1 MKEFRQC
8 RIWLFPQSNQNRKNS
23 GLDVLYMHANQNQ
36 TFICSTVNIEIYY
49 SPSLNLYVEK
59 VLNWTVLITV
69 DGQSL
74 PVSLKGCRGLIK
86 FKHRGVGNWW
96 WHCNKLRT

>member
-8 RIWLFPQSNQNRKNS
+8 RIWLFPQSNQNRKK
-23 GLDVLYMHANQNQ
+23 HANQNQ

-59 VLNWTVLITV
+59 VLNWTMLITV

-74 PVSLKGCRGLIK
+74 PVSLKGC
-86 FKHRGVGNWW
+86 
-96 WHCNKLRT
+96 

>member
-23 GLDVLYMHANQNQ
+23 GLDVLYMHANENQ
-36 TFICSTVNIEIYY
+36 TFICNTVNIEIYY

-74 PVSLKGCRGLIK
+74 PVSLKGC
-86 FKHRGVGNWW
+86 
-96 WHCNKLRT
+96 